1 MGREQTGLLG
11 KNEQEVGNKW
21 TGQRGR
27 KEQKVTYIVAKR
39 EARRSKNREKQRAVE
54 CG

>member
-1 MGREQTGLLG
+1 MDRSEQAE
-11 KNEQEVGNKW
+11 KSK
-21 TGQRGR
+21 
-27 KEQKVTYIVAKR
+27 KVTYIVAKR